1 MKNFYLFLL
10 FSFMCVN
17 NLKAQVS
24 NSQPADITKFLSFKN
39 DNFNM
44 GEILYGNP
52 VEFTVEINNI
62 SKDVI
67 VLENVMVSCGC
78 TTPKYSKSQS
88 ILPGARTSLI
98 LGFNGI
104 VTGNF
109 SKTATIFFSGGL
121 TKSITFYGVGKQ

>member
-1 MKNFYLFLL
+1 
-10 FSFMCVN
+10 MCVH

-24 NSQPADITKFLSFKN
+24 NPQPEDISKFLTFKN

-78 TTPKYSKSQS
+78 TTPKYSKNQS

-104 VTGNF
+104 AVGKF

-121 TKSITFYGVGKQ
+121 TKSVTFYGVGKQ

>member
-1 MKNFYLFLL
+1 MKKYYLFLL
-10 FSFMCVN
+10 FSFICFHQIN
-17 NLKAQVS
+17 AQIS
-24 NSQPADITKFLSFKN
+24 TPQPADITNFLSFKN
-39 DNFNM
+39 DNYDM
-44 GEILYGNP
+44 GQIVYGKP
-52 VEFTVEINNI
+52 VEFTVQVNNI

-78 TTPKYSKSQS
+78 TTPKYSKNVS
-88 ILPGARTSLI
+88 ILPGAQTSLI

-104 VTGNF
+104 ATGKF